1 MDKTATGIV
10 VNYDYY
16 LKSQAVRDFVYHRA
30 DKASIIAFAPNHD
43 TPTDGDHLGWSVF
56 IGNHGKLDKSTFK
69 VAALS
74 ALSAHSNVYPAI
86 ALDNDSY
93 EIYDDAG
100 VLIVLGDIW
109 FG

>member
-16 LKSQAVRDFVYHRA
+16 LRSQAVRDFVYHRA
-30 DKASIIAFAPNHD
+30 DSASIIAFAPKHT
-43 TPTDGDHLGWSVF
+43 TPVDGDHMGWSVF
-56 IGNHGKLDKSTFK
+56 IGNHGKLPPSAFK

-74 ALSAHSNVYPAI
+74 ALSNHSNVYPAVV
-86 ALDNDSY
+86 LDNENYD
-93 EIYDDAG
+93 IYDDAG
-100 VLIVLGDIW
+100 ALVILGDIW